1 MACTVAVEEVI
12 TEHYDN
18 QLRLLHEKYRD
29 EAQLREVCPLAL
41 FAYCSFAG
49 SLYHVLEAWVV
60 FMR

>member
-29 EAQLREVCPLAL
+29 EAQLREVCPPLL
-41 FAYCSFAG
+41 FAYSSFAG
-49 SLYHVLEAWVV
+49 WIFVS
-60 FMR
+60 